1 MSIDIPTWHKIY
13 TDLPSKQLKVPVSN
27 KAIVQCSEDETSVVS
42 PVDLQKE
49 LQRLMR
55 EIPLGRCFVRPS
67 GTEDVMRVYA
77 EGKTQEDADR
87 LALGSLQAIQ
97 KFVG

>member
-1 MSIDIPTWHKIY
+1 MDIPSWHKIY

-27 KAIVQCSEDETSVVS
+27 KDTVQCSEDETFVVS
-42 PVDLQKE
+42 PVDLQEE
-49 LQRLMR
+49 LQRLMG

-87 LALGSLQAIQ
+87 LALGALLAIE